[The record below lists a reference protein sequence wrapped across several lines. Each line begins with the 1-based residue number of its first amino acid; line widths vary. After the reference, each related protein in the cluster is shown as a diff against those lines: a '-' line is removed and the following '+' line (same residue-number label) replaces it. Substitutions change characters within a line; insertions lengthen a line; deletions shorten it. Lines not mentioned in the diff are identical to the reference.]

1 MSLAGA
7 HRIAIPTPFQVGPVN
22 AYLLEGP
29 PRTLVDVGPHT
40 DEARGALESG
50 LSAFG
55 VAPGEIALLLITH
68 PHIDHFG
75 LAGWLKA
82 QSGCRVVAHP
92 HAVPKLADFA
102 GYYAR
107 EQDYF
112 KGELVAWG
120 MPEQAAQLLTEIPKG
135 FAVLA
140 PPVAVDETLSE
151 GDSIR
156 IGPLALDVLE
166 TPGHSPG
173 SLSFHA
179 RAHKA
184 LFAGDHL
191 IRGITPNP
199 LLEMPLPATGKRPQ
213 SLIEYVGA
221 LEKVAALDLEA
232 VYSGHRETITD
243 PAAVIRDDFG
253 HIEARAERVLGLLAA
268 EGPLTPY
275 ALMGK
280 LFPQLPATEQFLGMS
295 EAVGHLERLEALG
308 QVRCTV
314 RGGERRYAPA

>member
-1 MSLAGA
+1 MSLAGV
-7 HRIAIPTPFQVGPVN
+7 HPIAVPTPFQVGPVN

-40 DEARGALESG
+40 DEARGALEQALG
-50 LSAFG
+50 GALEG
-55 VAPGEIALLLITH
+55 IELLLVTH

-107 EQDYF
+107 EQDFF

-140 PPVAVDETLSE
+140 PPVAVDDTLVE
-151 GDSIR
+151 GDRIR
-156 IGPLALDVLE
+156 VGALELDVLE

-173 SLSFHA
+173 SLSFHD

-199 LLEMPLPATGKRPQ
+199 LLEMPLPATGKRPK

-221 LEKVAALDLEA
+221 LEKVAALDLEVA
-232 VYSGHRETITD
+232 YSGHREPITD
-243 PAAVIRDDFG
+243 PAAAIRANFE
-253 HIEARAERVLGLLAA
+253 HIEARAKRVLGLLAN

-280 LFPQLPATEQFLGMS
+280 LFPHLPATEQFLGMS

-308 QVRCTV
+308 RVRRTV
-314 RGGERRYAPA
+314 RGGVRRYAPS